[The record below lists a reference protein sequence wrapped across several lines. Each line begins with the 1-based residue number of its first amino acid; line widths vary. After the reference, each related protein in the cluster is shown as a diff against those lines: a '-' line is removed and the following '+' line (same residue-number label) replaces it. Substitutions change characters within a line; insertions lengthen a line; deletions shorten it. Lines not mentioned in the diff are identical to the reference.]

1 MAVLAIFGEVGVN
14 PTLYFLVFGESLLN
28 DGVAVVFYQMM
39 DKFSRMESHGVAVS
53 PRQILLGILSFLT
66 VALGGLAIGVLF
78 GVATSLLTRWTRN
91 VRLIEPVIILSMGYL
106 AYLTADSASWSG
118 IISLIGCG
126 IIQAHYAFKNISSV
140 SLNTVEQ
147 AIKILSSIS
156 DSIIFLYLGMALS
169 SIHLPSCDPWFA
181 LWAILI
187 CFIVRYLGVFS
198 LTLMVSSDI
207 DLRSQLVMGYAGL
220 RGAVGF
226 SLVCMIN
233 KEEIDSAEMFKTTT
247 LAVIVFTVFVQGGTI
262 RYLVNLFGIE
272 KSAQRDINLSDEIHG
287 RLIDQVMSGMEV
299 IAGERGHFYGLQ
311 KLTSLDQV
319 RLSLPCL

>member
-39 DKFSRMESHGVAVS
+39 TTFSLMESQGVTVS
-53 PRQILLGILSFLT
+53 PHHILMGILSFLT
-66 VALGGLAIGVLF
+66 VALGGLAVGLMF
-78 GVATSLLTRWTRN
+78 GVATSLLTRWTGN
-91 VRLIEPVIILSMGYL
+91 VRLIEPVIILSMGFL
-106 AYLTADSASWSG
+106 AYLTADSTSWSG

-126 IIQAHYAFKNISSV
+126 IVQAHYAFKNISSV

-169 SIHLPSCDPWFA
+169 SIHLPSWDPWFA
-181 LWAILI
+181 LWAIFI
-187 CFIVRYLGVFS
+187 CFIVRYLGVFT
-198 LTLMVSSDI
+198 LTLLVSSDI
-207 DLRSQLVMGYAGL
+207 DLRSQLIMGYAGL

-226 SLVCMIN
+226 SLVSMIN
-233 KEEIDSAEMFKTTT
+233 KDAIGPAEMFKTTT
-247 LAVIVFTVFVQGGTI
+247 LAIIVFTVFVQGGTI

-272 KSAQRDINLSDEIHG
+272 KSTERDINLSDEIHG

-299 IAGERGHFYGLQ
+299 ISGERGQFYGIQ

-319 RLSLPCL
+319 RPGFVVV